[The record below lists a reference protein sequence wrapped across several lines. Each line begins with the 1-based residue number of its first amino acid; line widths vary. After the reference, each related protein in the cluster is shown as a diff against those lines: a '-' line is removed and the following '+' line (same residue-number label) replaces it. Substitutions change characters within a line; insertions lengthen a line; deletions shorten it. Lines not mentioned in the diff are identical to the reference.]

1 MMSESV
7 AEIKKQLEEA
17 ASLPS
22 FIAKYEADERRGVR
36 NLVQKAKKQWIA
48 LQKEEER
55 IEKMKFFEKKYAES
69 MKWEEALWQGLSVP
83 VR

>member
-22 FIAKYEADERRGVR
+22 FIAKYEADERCGVR

-48 LQKEEER
+48 LQKEE
-55 IEKMKFFEKKYAES
+55 
-69 MKWEEALWQGLSVP
+69 
-83 VR
+83 